1 MNENQEAGTRK
12 RRSSEEVKGLVVE
25 FEASGLRCSE
35 FCRDRGMAL
44 STLRRHLKKNGS
56 GKGGARPSSRLVPVE
71 VVKADRNTNAE
82 TIAGLEVILSGG
94 RRIAVGHQ
102 FDSPT
107 LGRLVK
113 VLEGL

>member
-1 MNENQEAGTRK
+1 
-12 RRSSEEVKGLVVE
+12 
-25 FEASGLRCSE
+25 
-35 FCRDRGMAL
+35 MAL
-44 STLRRHLKKNGS
+44 STLRRHLKKHSPGE
-56 GKGGARPSSRLVPVE
+56 GEAKPSSRLIAVE
-71 VVKADRNTNAE
+71 VIKAERNANSR

>member
-1 MNENQEAGTRK
+1 MNEKQEARTRK

-35 FCRDRGMAL
+35 FCHDRGMAL
-44 STLRRHLKKNGS
+44 STLRRHLKKPNPGE
-56 GKGGARPSSRLVPVE
+56 GGAKPSSRLIAVE
-71 VVKADRNTNAE
+71 VVKADRNTNSR
-82 TIAGLEVILSGG
+82 TVAGLEVILSGG

-107 LGRLVK
+107 LGRLLK

>member
-1 MNENQEAGTRK
+1 MNENQEERTRK

-25 FEASGLRCSE
+25 FESSGLRSSE

-44 STLRRHLKKNGS
+44 STLRRHLKKHGS
-56 GKGGARPSSRLVPVE
+56 SKGGAKPSSRLVAVG
-71 VVKADRNTNAE
+71 VVKTDRNTNSR
-82 TIAGLEVILSGG
+82 TIVGLEVVLSGG

>member
-1 MNENQEAGTRK
+1 MNENQEARTRK

-44 STLRRHLKKNGS
+44 STLRRHLKKHGS
-56 GKGGARPSSRLVPVE
+56 GKGGAKPSSRLVAVE
-71 VVKADRNTNAE
+71 VVKADRNTNSR

>member
-1 MNENQEAGTRK
+1 MNEKQEAQTRK

-25 FEASGLRCSE
+25 FEASGLGCSE

-44 STLRRHLKKNGS
+44 STLRRHLKKHGS
-56 GKGGARPSSRLVPVE
+56 GEGGAKKGSRLVAVE
-71 VVKADRNTNAE
+71 VVKADRNINSRTV
-82 TIAGLEVILSGG
+82 AGLEVILSGG
-94 RRIAVGHQ
+94 RRVAVGQQ
-102 FDSPT
+102 FDSVT